1 MSSGPGPIESS
12 LSESSLSES
21 SISESSISESRLSE
35 SCLSSRLIHD
45 EGFLRVRK
53 DTVRLPNGST
63 GTREVVEHPGATAV
77 VALTDAGDV
86 VVVQQFRYAL
96 GQVFTEIPAGKL
108 ERNEQPLHC
117 AQRELR
123 EETGWIAHE
132 WAWLARVHPAI
143 GFSNE
148 KIEIFL
154 ARGLTQGAAT
164 PDAEEFLEVDAWP
177 VQRLLEAIRT
187 GTLTDPKT
195 IVGVLT
201 VDRMQRG
208 EWPWPEFE
216 AAGG

>member
-1 MSSGPGPIESS
+1 MSSGPDPIESS
-12 LSESSLSES
+12 LSQSSLN
-21 SISESSISESRLSE
+21 ESRLSE
-35 SCLSSRLIHD
+35 FCLSSRLIHD

-53 DTVRLPNGST
+53 DTVRLPDGST

-77 VALTDAGDV
+77 LALTDAGDV

-108 ERNEQPLHC
+108 ELNELPLNC

-123 EETGWIAHE
+123 EETGWIARE

-154 ARGLTQGAAT
+154 ARGLTPGTSA

-177 VQRLLEAIRT
+177 IQRLIDAIRA
-187 GTLTDPKT
+187 GSITDPNS

-208 EWPWPEFE
+208 EWPWPEFGD
-216 AAGG
+216 ASA

>member
-1 MSSGPGPIESS
+1 MSSGPDPIESS
-12 LSESSLSES
+12 LSESSPSES
-21 SISESSISESRLSE
+21 SLIESRLSE
-35 SCLSSRLIHD
+35 FCLSSRLIHD

-53 DTVRLPNGST
+53 DTVRLPDGST

-77 VALTDAGDV
+77 LALTDAEDV

-108 ERNEQPLHC
+108 ELNELPLNC

-123 EETGWIAHE
+123 EETGWIARE

-154 ARGLTQGAAT
+154 ARGLTPGAAT
-164 PDAEEFLEVDAWP
+164 PDTEEFLEVDAWP
-177 VQRLLEAIRT
+177 VRRLIDAIRA
-187 GTLTDPKT
+187 GFITDPKT

-208 EWPWPEFE
+208 EWPWPEFGV
-216 AAGG
+216 ASA

>member
-1 MSSGPGPIESS
+1 MRTGAGETEASPIEA
-12 LSESSLSES
+12 
-21 SISESSISESRLSE
+21 RLTE

-53 DTVRLPNGST
+53 DTVRLPDGST
-63 GTREVVEHPGATAV
+63 STREVVEHPGATAV

-96 GQVFTEIPAGKL
+96 GRVFTEIPAGKL
-108 ERNEQPLHC
+108 ELEEPPLLC

-123 EETGWIAHE
+123 EETGWIARE

-154 ARGLTQGAAT
+154 ARGLKPGAST
-164 PDAEEFLEVDAWP
+164 PDAEEFLEVDVWP
-177 VQRLLEAIRT
+177 VQRLIDAIRE
-187 GTLTDPKT
+187 GSVTDPKT

-208 EWPWPEFE
+208 EWPWPEFGVVS
-216 AAGG
+216 A

>member
-1 MSSGPGPIESS
+1 MSSGRGPIESS
-12 LSESSLSES
+12 LSESSLT
-21 SISESSISESRLSE
+21 ESRLSE

-53 DTVRLPNGST
+53 DVVRLPDGST

-108 ERNEQPLHC
+108 EHNEPPLHC

-123 EETGWIAHE
+123 EETGWIARE

-154 ARGLTQGAAT
+154 ARGLTQGTST

-177 VQRLLEAIRT
+177 VQRLVEAIRN

-208 EWPWPEFE
+208 EWPWPEFDV
-216 AAGG
+216 ASA

>member
-1 MSSGPGPIESS
+1 MSSGRGPIESA
-12 LSESSLSES
+12 LSEFVPTVSSLT
-21 SISESSISESRLSE
+21 E

-53 DTVRLPNGST
+53 DTVRLPDGST
-63 GTREVVEHPGATAV
+63 GTREVVEHPGAAAV

-108 ERNEQPLHC
+108 ELNEPPLHC

-123 EETGWIAHE
+123 EETGWIARE

-154 ARGLTQGAAT
+154 ARGLTLGTST
-164 PDAEEFLEVDAWP
+164 PDAEEFLEGDAWP
-177 VQRLLEAIRT
+177 MQRLIDAIRE
-187 GTLTDPKT
+187 GSITDPKT

-216 AAGG
+216 VEPAFGN

>member
-1 MSSGPGPIESS
+1 MRTGAGQTEASPIEA
-12 LSESSLSES
+12 
-21 SISESSISESRLSE
+21 RLTE

-53 DTVRLPNGST
+53 DTVRLPDGST
-63 GTREVVEHPGATAV
+63 STREVVEHPGATAV

-96 GQVFTEIPAGKL
+96 GRVFTEIPAGKL
-108 ERNEQPLHC
+108 ELKEPPLLC

-123 EETGWIAHE
+123 EETGWIARE

-154 ARGLTQGAAT
+154 ARGLKPGAST
-164 PDAEEFLEVDAWP
+164 PDAEEFLEVDVWP
-177 VQRLLEAIRT
+177 VQRLIDAIRE
-187 GTLTDPKT
+187 GSITDPKT

-208 EWPWPEFE
+208 EWPWPEFGVVS
-216 AAGG
+216 A

>member
-12 LSESSLSES
+12 PSESSP
-21 SISESSISESRLSE
+21 IESRLSE

-53 DTVRLPNGST
+53 DTVRLPDGST

-96 GQVFTEIPAGKL
+96 RQVFTEIPAGKL
-108 ERNEQPLHC
+108 ELNEPPLRC

-123 EETGWIAHE
+123 EETGWVARE
-132 WAWLARVHPAI
+132 WVWLARVHPAI

-154 ARGLTQGAAT
+154 ARGLAPGVAT
-164 PDAEEFLEVDAWP
+164 PDTEEFLEVDVWP
-177 VQRLLEAIRT
+177 VQRLVDAIRA
-187 GTLTDPKT
+187 GSITDPKT

-208 EWPWPEFE
+208 EWPWPEFGD
-216 AAGG
+216 ASA

>member
-1 MSSGPGPIESS
+1 MSSGPDPIESS
-12 LSESSLSES
+12 LSESSPSES
-21 SISESSISESRLSE
+21 SLNESRLSE
-35 SCLSSRLIHD
+35 FCLSSRLIHD

-53 DTVRLPNGST
+53 DTVRLPDGST

-77 VALTDAGDV
+77 LALTDAGDV

-108 ERNEQPLHC
+108 ELNELPLNC

-123 EETGWIAHE
+123 EETGWIARE

-154 ARGLTQGAAT
+154 ARGLTPGTSA

-177 VQRLLEAIRT
+177 IQRLVDAIRA
-187 GTLTDPKT
+187 GSITDPKT

-208 EWPWPEFE
+208 EWPWPEFGV
-216 AAGG
+216 ASA

>member
-1 MSSGPGPIESS
+1 MRTGAGQTEASPIEA
-12 LSESSLSES
+12 
-21 SISESSISESRLSE
+21 RLTE

-53 DTVRLPNGST
+53 DTVRLPDGST
-63 GTREVVEHPGATAV
+63 STREVVEHPGATAV

-96 GQVFTEIPAGKL
+96 GRVFTEIPAGKL
-108 ERNEQPLHC
+108 ERKEPPLLC

-123 EETGWIAHE
+123 EETGWIARE

-154 ARGLTQGAAT
+154 ARSLKPGAST
-164 PDAEEFLEVDAWP
+164 PDAEEFLEVDVWP
-177 VQRLLEAIRT
+177 VQRLIDAIRE
-187 GTLTDPKT
+187 GSVTDPKT

-216 AAGG
+216 VVSA

>member
-1 MSSGPGPIESS
+1 MSSGPGPIEPV
-12 LSESSLSES
+12 LSESSL
-21 SISESSISESRLSE
+21 IESRLSE

-53 DTVRLPNGST
+53 DTVRLPDGST

-77 VALTDAGDV
+77 VALTDAGEV
-86 VVVQQFRYAL
+86 VVVRQFRYAL

-108 ERNEQPLHC
+108 ERNESPLHC

-123 EETGWIAHE
+123 EETGWVARE

-154 ARGLTQGAAT
+154 ARSLTPGAST
-164 PDAEEFLEVDAWP
+164 PDEEEFLEVDAWP
-177 VQRLLEAIRT
+177 VQRLVEAIRT

-195 IVGVLT
+195 IVGVLS

-216 AAGG
+216 VGSAIGN

>member
-12 LSESSLSES
+12 LSEFSPT
-21 SISESSISESRLSE
+21 ESRLSDSRLSE
-35 SCLSSRLIHD
+35 ACLSSRLIHD

-53 DTVRLPNGST
+53 DTVRLPDGST

-96 GQVFTEIPAGKL
+96 RQVFTEIPAGKL
-108 ERNEQPLHC
+108 ELNEPPLRC

-123 EETGWIAHE
+123 EETGWVARE

-154 ARGLTQGAAT
+154 ARGLTPGAAT
-164 PDAEEFLEVDAWP
+164 PDTEEFLEVDAWP
-177 VQRLLEAIRT
+177 VRRLIDAIRT
-187 GTLTDPKT
+187 GSITDPKT

-216 AAGG
+216 VSSA

>member
-1 MSSGPGPIESS
+1 MPTEASPIEA
-12 LSESSLSES
+12 
-21 SISESSISESRLSE
+21 RLTE

-53 DTVRLPNGST
+53 DTVRLPDGST
-63 GTREVVEHPGATAV
+63 STREVVEHPGATAV

-96 GQVFTEIPAGKL
+96 GRVFTEIPAGKL
-108 ERNEQPLHC
+108 ERKEPPLLC

-123 EETGWIAHE
+123 EETGWIARE

-154 ARGLTQGAAT
+154 ARSLKPGAST
-164 PDAEEFLEVDAWP
+164 PDAEEFLEVDVWP
-177 VQRLLEAIRT
+177 VQRLIDAIRD
-187 GTLTDPKT
+187 GSVTDPKT

-208 EWPWPEFE
+208 EWPWPEFD
-216 AAGG
+216 AAGA

>member
-1 MSSGPGPIESS
+1 MRTGAGETEASPIEA
-12 LSESSLSES
+12 
-21 SISESSISESRLSE
+21 RLTE

-53 DTVRLPNGST
+53 DTVRLPDGSA
-63 GTREVVEHPGATAV
+63 GTREVVEHPGAAAV

-108 ERNEQPLHC
+108 ELDEPPMLC

-123 EETGWIAHE
+123 EETGWIARE

-154 ARGLTQGAAT
+154 ARGLTKGTST
-164 PDAEEFLEVDAWP
+164 PDAEEFLEADAWP
-177 VQRLLEAIRT
+177 VQRLVDAIRE
-187 GTLTDPKT
+187 GAITDPKT

-216 AAGG
+216 VEPTFGN